1 MSWQDMVLAG
11 GQWIFI
17 IALLPSVFGK
27 DKPALS
33 TSLLTGA
40 VLSVFALTF
49 VTLSLWVSAVST
61 ELTSFTWFLL
71 AFQKYRAGKN
81 RA

>member
-17 IALLPSVFGK
+17 VALLPSVFGK

-49 VTLSLWVSAVST
+49 ETLSLWVSAFST
-61 ELTSFTWFLL
+61 MLTSFTWFFL

>member
-1 MSWQDMVLAG
+1 MVLAG

-61 ELTSFTWFLL
+61 ELTSFTWLLL

-81 RA
+81 RP

>member
-1 MSWQDMVLAG
+1 MVLAG

-17 IALLPSVFGK
+17 VALLPSVFGK

-40 VLSVFALTF
+40 VLSLFAFTF
-49 VTLSLWVSAVST
+49 TTLSLWVSAVST
-61 ELTSFTWFLL
+61 ELSSLTWFLL
-71 AFQKYRAGKN
+71 ALQKYRAGKN